1 MNPEDEFDD
10 TYYYGNYID
19 PFKNRKFPWGS
30 ERWRVGTEG
39 VDEMFR
45 YINEIAE
52 LYGDDTNKGRWFAN
66 IDDVIE
72 NLDVKE
78 YISAIKESGVW
89 SVRGFKQE
97 DLDAI
102 IMLNIDPT
110 IMKLFLTFSLGKL
123 GQERVLS
130 YLNEGGQSKE
140 KEIW

>member
-10 TYYYGNYID
+10 TYYGNYID

-30 ERWRVGTEG
+30 ERWRVDTEG
-39 VDEMFR
+39 VDGMISR
-45 YINEIAE
+45 YIDKIAE
-52 LYGDDTNKGRWFAN
+52 LNEVAKLYENDTNKGRWFEN
-66 IDDVIE
+66 IDDTIE
-72 NLDVKE
+72 NLDVEE
-78 YISAIKESGVW
+78 YIGAIKESGVW

-102 IMLNIDPT
+102 LMLNIDPT

-130 YLNEGGQSKE
+130 YLNEGN
-140 KEIW
+140 